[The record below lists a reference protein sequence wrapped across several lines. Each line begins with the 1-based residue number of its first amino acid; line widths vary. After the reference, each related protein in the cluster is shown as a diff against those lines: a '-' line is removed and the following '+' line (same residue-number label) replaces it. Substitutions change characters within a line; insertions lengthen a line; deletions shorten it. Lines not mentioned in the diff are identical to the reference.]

1 MDSAYSLV
9 TGPSLLL
16 FFHKTNHYP
25 EDLLSRIPDSRSCVG
40 RPRKILVE
48 AAKTDAAQKPS
59 LLSLSQSSGA
69 FLLLSVDCLRGE
81 TDEKDFSFSVGLTGL
96 SRGVG
101 CGNGWQ
107 LDWDPGPIPLSVQ
120 GPGGQHWH
128 HQGHNKGNGH
138 RMQHTAPSWR
148 NIWQRSY
155 SSALIWATCRL
166 GNSLIS
172 AIFSPG
178 KSEPRAVG
186 GITDGGVI
194 PGETKESWREASCES
209 DVGWFMKNLIDKW
222 TMIQHRNMPFL
233 SLHEWVGSLGMQTV
247 TGSVETEEIW
257 EQGY

>member
-1 MDSAYSLV
+1 MLADLGRYWLKLQKLTQLKNPASSV
-9 TGPSLLL
+9 SVSRQVPSYYCQLIVCEERQT
-16 FFHKTNHYP
+16 K
-25 EDLLSRIPDSRSCVG
+25 
-40 RPRKILVE
+40 KI
-48 AAKTDAAQKPS
+48 
-59 LLSLSQSSGA
+59 SLSVLGWQA
-69 FLLLSVDCLRGE
+69 
-81 TDEKDFSFSVGLTGL
+81 

-120 GPGGQHWH
+120 RPGGQHWH

-138 RMQHTAPSWR
+138 RMQHTEPSWR

-247 TGSVETEEIW
+247 TCWRLRRSESRDIMRISKL
-257 EQGY
+257 